1 MKLKSIPPHLPARL
15 VGTLG
20 LLTLIAAQCPPA
32 QAEGELGRLF
42 FTPERRQ
49 ALDRQRQF
57 NIEEKQEVPEDPT
70 LTINGVVTRSSG
82 KRTVW
87 INGVAQNDNE
97 QPSGVAVIPNRKS
110 PGKVVVQSGDAVLGD
125 ARIGETVNRNTG
137 EATDLLNGGSV
148 VRGRPRNTS
157 EK

>member
-1 MKLKSIPPHLPARL
+1 MKLKSIPPHQPARL
-15 VGTLG
+15 VGVLG

-70 LTINGVVTRSSG
+70 LTINGVVMRSSG

-87 INGVAQNDNE
+87 INGAAQNDNE
-97 QPSGVAVIPNRKS
+97 MPSGVEVIPSRKS
-110 PGKVVVQSGDAVLGD
+110 PGKVIVQSGDSVIGD
-125 ARIGETVNRNTG
+125 AKVGENVNRNTG
-137 EATDLLNGGSV
+137 ETTDLLGDGKIKLK
-148 VRGRPRNTS
+148 NTP
-157 EK
+157 